1 MTTETPTTPDRSPEI
16 ILGLDIGASKVH
28 GIAVDHDLELLAEA
42 RVPIDAT
49 GIDAVADAA
58 VETISHLVL
67 SSENGAFAGI
77 GIGIPGRVD
86 PVTGVVRHAVNL
98 RVGDEPFDI
107 ARRIRHHYPAP
118 SFLEND
124 VNAAALGAYE
134 TTRRTVDI
142 NSLTYL
148 SIGSGIA
155 AGVILDGNI
164 YRGSRGVV
172 GEIGHFPLASDG
184 PECVCGIRGCL
195 ESVAS
200 GRAIDR
206 AWSARRSDAPARD
219 LFTAATSGAV
229 DATAIASEVARHL
242 ARAVYLL
249 AVTYDTDLTVIGG
262 GVANAG
268 PPLLDAIASEIH
280 RLEAE
285 SGFVASLDLTSNLI
299 LEQDPTVG
307 SVGAAAVARRG
318 LVSRRIQ

>member
-1 MTTETPTTPDRSPEI
+1 MTIDTVTTTGRSDEI
-16 ILGLDIGASKVH
+16 IIGLDIGASKVH
-28 GIAVDHDLELLAEA
+28 GITVGHDLEPLAEA
-42 RVPIDAT
+42 RLPLKTVDVEV
-49 GIDAVADAA
+49 VADAA
-58 VETISHLVL
+58 VETISHLVP
-67 SSENGAFAGI
+67 SRENGTLAGI

-107 ARRIRHHYPAP
+107 AQRIGEHYAAP
-118 SFLEND
+118 TFLEND

-134 TTRRTVDI
+134 ITRRTVDI

-155 AGVILDGNI
+155 AGVIHNGDI
-164 YRGSRGVV
+164 YRGSRGVA

-184 PECVCGIRGCL
+184 PVCVCGIRGCL
-195 ESVAS
+195 ESIAS

-206 AWSARRSDAPARD
+206 AWPSRRSGTGARD
-219 LFTAATSGAV
+219 LFAAATSGSA
-229 DATAIASEVARHL
+229 DAAMIVSEIAGHL

-262 GVANAG
+262 GVASVGG
-268 PPLLDAIASEIH
+268 PLRDAIVSEID
-280 RLEAE
+280 RLTAE
-285 SGFVASLDLTSNLI
+285 SHFVTSLDLSTNLI

-307 SVGAAAVARRG
+307 SVGAAAVARSG
-318 LVSRRIQ
+318 LTRQGLR